1 MGQWQDN
8 TEALGYDDR
17 RQAPHLKR
25 RKKIYKTDTFVK

>member
-25 RKKIYKTDTFVK
+25 RKKNIKRILL